1 MTRSFGF
8 LAVAG
13 WCLSTAA
20 VLDAQKALDRPTAM
34 QLLKDRVAENVTGM
48 ISAYPDSQNP
58 ERAAAYRELEKA
70 GVLSCGTKDS
80 AGKTVCVPGENASD
94 LSSPGPGLLAI
105 VAGDLVPTQ
114 VYAIEPTSETS
125 AETDFRLSQRP
136 TAVYQKHKANFDR
149 ISVDRPPLAEHAA
162 DKIARGY
169 LKLYGDFVW
178 RYTGM
183 DHVREASAPRAAPK

>member
-8 LAVAG
+8 LAVSSL
-13 WCLSTAA
+13 CLSTAA
-20 VLDAQKALDRPTAM
+20 LLYAQKALDRTTAM
-34 QLLKDRVAENVTGM
+34 GLLKDRVSENVTGM
-48 ISAYPDSQNP
+48 ISAYPDSQDP

-80 AGKTVCVPGENASD
+80 ADKTVCVPGQDAADLTNA
-94 LSSPGPGLLAI
+94 GPGRLAI

-114 VYAIEPTSETS
+114 VYSIEPTSETS
-125 AETDFRLSQRP
+125 SEADFRLSLRP
-136 TAVYQKHKANFDR
+136 TAVYQKHKAHFDR
-149 ISVDRPPLAEHAA
+149 ISLDRPPLAEHAA
-162 DKIARGY
+162 DKVARGY
-169 LKLYGDFVW
+169 FKLYGDFVW